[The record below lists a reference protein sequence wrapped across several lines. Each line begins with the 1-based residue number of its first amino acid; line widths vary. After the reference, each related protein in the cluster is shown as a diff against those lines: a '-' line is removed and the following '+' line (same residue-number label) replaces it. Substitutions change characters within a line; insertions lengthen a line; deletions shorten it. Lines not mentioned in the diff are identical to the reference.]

1 MGSLTRPSCAR
12 VKVEVDLLK
21 ELPKRIHISCI
32 DEETGEVKAKWQKI
46 QYDYLPKYCTQCKL
60 QGHDLQDCW
69 VVHPEY
75 RPKKEEPK
83 LEGGGAPGKPKLK
96 QVNESMKDQ
105 PTSKSIAT
113 TSETTKSQPAKPV
126 ETKGKGANNY
136 GRYNGNNTKMKWNAV
151 TNKKKKQNN
160 MEEGQRGKL
169 AKDNDEENG
178 QQRKE
183 NGQQKN
189 NVNSFQALTNE
200 EEENSV
206 EIVAEQRMKK
216 AETSETS
223 KPWVESSFGTSK
235 DGEKMIQTVVESNP
249 KGKTGNKEIQEEC
262 SMSNEPVS
270 NKDKQLMQSKTDTD
284 KQAEIPNQDESKRKE
299 INNTQKYAEKEN
311 HNEEGPSKTVEEE
324 VNKSGVTEKEQ
335 EKVKVMQDVDLN
347 KVPDKPPD
355 ESLNRTTEDEGEG
368 TYKES
373 FEDSQSSSVGN
384 EGTTMDQQDAI
395 IPPETQSVEIIEE
408 NMTEHTTNN
417 KDDTLNKEEDMQR
430 KNSQLVAKKFEK
442 RGQQQAEDG
451 EEKEID
457 IGDDDEMD
465 EQNIAKSIQKAM
477 VKGGISPRHFTKNKN
492 ENIKKTVRDKSV
504 PPSIARGVQTRKTTS
519 KSKVSQ

>member
-1 MGSLTRPSCAR
+1 M
-12 VKVEVDLLK
+12 E
-21 ELPKRIHISCI
+21 
-32 DEETGEVKAKWQKI
+32 
-46 QYDYLPKYCTQCKL
+46 
-60 QGHDLQDCW
+60 
-69 VVHPEY
+69 
-75 RPKKEEPK
+75 
-83 LEGGGAPGKPKLK
+83 
-96 QVNESMKDQ
+96 
-105 PTSKSIAT
+105 
-113 TSETTKSQPAKPV
+113 
-126 ETKGKGANNY
+126 
-136 GRYNGNNTKMKWNAV
+136 WNAV

-169 AKDNDEENG
+169 AKDNDEENR
-178 QQRKE
+178 QQKKE

-206 EIVAEQRMKK
+206 EIVAKQRKKK

-235 DGEKMIQTVVESNP
+235 DREKMIQTVVECSP

-262 SMSNEPVS
+262 NMSNEPVS

-324 VNKSGVTEKEQ
+324 VNKSGATEKEQ

-355 ESLNRTTEDEGEG
+355 KSLNRTTEDEGEG

-417 KDDTLNKEEDMQR
+417 KDDTLNKEEDI
-430 KNSQLVAKKFEK
+430 
-442 RGQQQAEDG
+442 GQQQAEDG

-465 EQNIAKSIQKAM
+465 EQNKAQSIQKAM
-477 VKGGISPRHFTKNKN
+477 VKGGISPRHFTKNKK

-504 PPSIARGVQTRKTTS
+504 PPSIAGGVQTRKTAS